1 MRRLSGGRRDGAE
14 KDFLGA
20 FAWFYLG
27 IIIIFFTFDTF
38 CIKFDIMNTVAINV
52 RVDKETKDEASQILE
67 GLGLSL
73 SNAIN
78 MFLKQITFRD
88 GLPFAVEY
96 PKPKTELE
104 EAIEEAKQL
113 ENDPNSK
120 TYETPQELWDEIGV

>member
-1 MRRLSGGRRDGAE
+1 
-14 KDFLGA
+14 
-20 FAWFYLG
+20 
-27 IIIIFFTFDTF
+27 
-38 CIKFDIMNTVAINV
+38 MNTVAINV
-52 RVDKETKDEASQILE
+52 RVDKKTKDEASQILE

-113 ENDPNSK
+113 ENDPNAK
-120 TYETPQELWDEIGV
+120 RYTNMEEMWADLEK